1 MLALHLTSQCLEVE
15 VTLWFIAMKTSQQMC
30 LLDKALSPQW
40 IHAGLATISL
50 CISITGD
57 IYILYSA
64 IVHVIRWV
72 TEGPFRRVLREK
84 VNLWC
89 RVLLTLMFTT
99 SYTTK
104 RSYITE
110 RGIIMCNFSQLI
122 IVISIINVLPL
133 KNVICWENSF
143 PICLVSGNKNVLTWQ
158 HHISYVFNKKK
169 AIVTHCSEMQ

>member
-1 MLALHLTSQCLEVE
+1 
-15 VTLWFIAMKTSQQMC
+15 
-30 LLDKALSPQW
+30 
-40 IHAGLATISL
+40 
-50 CISITGD
+50 
-57 IYILYSA
+57 
-64 IVHVIRWV
+64 
-72 TEGPFRRVLREK
+72 
-84 VNLWC
+84 
-89 RVLLTLMFTT
+89 MFTT

-104 RSYITE
+104 RAYITE

-143 PICLVSGNKNVLTWQ
+143 SICLVSGNKNVLTWQ